1 MIQESPPTA
10 MTSIRYTIWAFIQ
23 KVFPPTPEHLH
34 NLSRHDRPGM
44 DITLPKTQL
53 ELGRKMLE
61 AHNFQQALQH
71 FEASILQNDDNA
83 WAWHGKGDAH
93 QWLGD
98 YKESLHAYEQASARN
113 PTEGLHWGGRAN
125 ALYGLREYTVAQD
138 LRKRTLTLDPALQ
151 WMFSKWDD
159 SQHF

>member
-1 MIQESPPTA
+1 
-10 MTSIRYTIWAFIQ
+10 MTSKRYTIWAFLQ
-23 KVFPPTPEHLH
+23 KVFPPSAEHLH

-44 DITLPKTQL
+44 NIDIPESHL

-61 AHNFQQALQH
+61 AHNFQQALHH

-98 YKESLHAYEQASARN
+98 YKESLHAYEQASARS

-125 ALYGLREYTVAQD
+125 ALYGLKEYTIAHD
-138 LRKRTLTLDPALQ
+138 LRKRTLTLNPSLH
-151 WMFSKWDD
+151 WMFSKWEQ
-159 SQHF
+159 SQ